1 MLTMLTPLFFKVL
14 GGMGHENEKLRKQL
28 ADKIATDCEDD

>member
-1 MLTMLTPLFFKVL
+1 MLTMLTPLFFNVL
-14 GGMGHENEKLRKQL
+14 GDMDHENEKLRKQI